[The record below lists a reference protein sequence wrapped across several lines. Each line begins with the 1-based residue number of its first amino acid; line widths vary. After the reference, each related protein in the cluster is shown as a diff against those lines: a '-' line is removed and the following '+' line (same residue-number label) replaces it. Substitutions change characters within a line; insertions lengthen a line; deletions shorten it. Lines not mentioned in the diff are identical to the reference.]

1 MNPNH
6 PELDQ
11 LREKV
16 NCAAVLERFETPWRL
31 DRNESTKGALSR
43 RHWACRQ

>member
-16 NCAAVLERFETPWRL
+16 NCGAVLERVETPWRL